1 MAASRALFKEY
12 LINPAQYL
20 APVLLDVWEYQ
31 VCEKWLKGPHDRR
44 LELEDVRTYC
54 RIVTALRRTIEL

>member
-20 APVLLDVWEYQ
+20 APVPPDVWEYQ
-31 VCEKWLKGPHDRR
+31 VCEKWLKDPPRPPAG
-44 LELEDVRTYC
+44 
-54 RIVTALRRTIEL
+54 A